1 MIKQQDKIIELLLE
15 AREYIRDA
23 TAEIKDL
30 PRSDIDGY
38 IQAAISKAAQASNLL
53 MGVEE

>member
-1 MIKQQDKIIELLLE
+1 MINRKNEIIELLLE

-23 TAEIKDL
+23 IAEIKDL